1 MVENLYSVDETFFV
15 PSFLKIVNSTMTFQS
30 CNGYG
35 SFMILNMLINIKRQT
50 APLAIWQVLKISESR
65 DTLICINR
73 KYDYTNS
80 VIDILKHKV
89 YARCVIH
96 SLAAVF
102 LFLVC

>member
-50 APLAIWQVLKISESR
+50 APLAI
-65 DTLICINR
+65 
-73 KYDYTNS
+73 
-80 VIDILKHKV
+80 
-89 YARCVIH
+89 
-96 SLAAVF
+96 
-102 LFLVC
+102 